1 MMNSISQKLA
11 PEQQNALKEFVS
23 HLPRWKQLFAD
34 KINMNMLRSS
44 IFVFS
49 NSPFG
54 ELPHGEHWC
63 WNKSN
68 GKVTVQLDSNTELT
82 LQKLNARRKSEE
94 PIPSLKVWVFQLKLE
109 NEEPHLFAFWCEKG
123 YDYNERRT
131 ANRSS
136 NRINTVPEISSQT
149 LNLQDFSFLAPF
161 SDPKVASEFGWV

>member
-1 MMNSISQKLA
+1 MTSTQKLA
-11 PEQQNALKEFVS
+11 PEQQNALKEFVT
-23 HLPRWKQLFAD
+23 HLPKWKQLFAE
-34 KINMNMLRSS
+34 KIQMNMLRSNL
-44 IFVFS
+44 FVFS

-68 GKVTVQLDSNTELT
+68 GKVTVALDGKTELI

-123 YDYNERRT
+123 YDYNDRRYNT
-131 ANRSS
+131 TNSHRSE
-136 NRINTVPEISSQT
+136 TQEYSSQN
-149 LNLQDFSFLAPF
+149 LNLRDFSFLAPF
-161 SDPKVASEFGWV
+161 SDPKVACEFGWL